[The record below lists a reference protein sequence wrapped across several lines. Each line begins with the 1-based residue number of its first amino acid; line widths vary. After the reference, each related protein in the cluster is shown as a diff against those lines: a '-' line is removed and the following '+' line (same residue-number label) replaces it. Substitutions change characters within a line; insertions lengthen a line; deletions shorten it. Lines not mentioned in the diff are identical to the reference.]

1 MGKKFFLSLL
11 FFAALLLTAA
21 GTARA
26 QSVSTPNFDPAH
38 CQGHY
43 DQPRH
48 LLVTCQPGW
57 VSQSDQIDIY
67 FGVDVNPQTA
77 WQDTALTQPSTW
89 IFRPHGGLAA
99 LIIVFSRAADGTLT
113 ARIFDDQNGDYHVS
127 YHLTSGGGVTIDEG
141 GSAVVT
147 VVAKDG
153 WWQHGAMVNYNLD
166 IRVDGAV
173 RAAHGAGFQGYLSS
187 LHNDGQTDFRIRVW
201 DSNHNG
207 HPEFQLTQLLAPLP
221 GSSGYYRSEMI
232 GDQADAEAPF
242 AAGVIW
248 PYLAAQ
254 PWGYNK
260 PYHQSYPPIQVD
272 WANAK
277 VVAVGEFVASRG
289 NEHNW
294 FSYSLLPVKDGTL
307 NQLDFEQPM
316 AFYDLADNQDGLPE
330 LMVRFVH
337 FAATD
342 SFSPWHLRSQNT
354 ALDEIRYSW
363 SSSPRSD
370 ARWDYAI
377 GTAGTQAI
385 TTTVALPVLS
395 AQMVP
400 YAQIPAW
407 VWQQNWAYATFIAAE
422 QPSYISTEGLYEW
435 PTTEGVPNYAT
446 SSASPLAGSV
456 QAQLDYLSGSSDQP
470 PAGYYTAMPVGMR
483 GEYATLGGKVGIY
496 LSAID
501 HRLHLLN
508 ASKGVWNVDGHTQV
522 IYANQGGP
530 YLDQWS
536 EQQDGNTTRSLRWA
550 AGYYVYTDTGKLVIA
565 EAPPIPAVLVTT
577 PPANHQEWAALGQ
590 ELRAVQTPPLTTFP
604 IIGNGRQVTLWGAT
618 MDSYHLRTGGFS
630 VILHVKQAGGRA
642 DGEFSWANG
651 LAVGDYLLGYDAK
664 TGFSIR
670 KATPAHLNAMV
681 SIPPGTAHLLQPLGL
696 RLEVSNSGDS
706 DATANLALSYA
717 VSGAATALTTTS
729 VTVAG
734 GGRMQLPLTWLPQV
748 AGDTAIRLE
757 LNGVTAFSSDL
768 AVADAPHPDAALLNV
783 GLPDWLF
790 GLLIIL
796 IISIAGTGATLVFT
810 AWRLPGATLTTR
822 LQPSM
827 LRRQRRPATPS
838 SDQSDAVNQMRG
850 GV

>member
-1 MGKKFFLSLL
+1 MGKKFFISLL
-11 FFAALLLTAA
+11 LCAALLLTAA
-21 GTARA
+21 GMAGA
-26 QSVSTPNFDPAH
+26 QSVYASNFDPAH

-57 VSQSDQIDIY
+57 LSQSDQIDIY
-67 FGVDVNPQTA
+67 YGVDVNPQA
-77 WQDTALTQPSTW
+77 SWQDTALSQPSTW
-89 IFRPHGGLAA
+89 VFRPHGGLAA
-99 LIIVFSRAADGTLT
+99 LIIVFSRVADGTLT
-113 ARIFDDQNGDYHVS
+113 ARIFDDQNGDRHVS
-127 YHLTSGGGVTIDEG
+127 YHITSAGAVAIDEV

-173 RAAHGAGFQGYLSS
+173 RAAHGAGFQGYLSR
-187 LHNDGQTDFRIRVW
+187 LQNDGVADFRIRVW
-201 DSNHNG
+201 DSNHDG
-207 HPEFQLTQLLAPLP
+207 RPEFQLTQLLAPLP
-221 GSSGYYRSEMI
+221 GSSGYYRSELI

-242 AAGVIW
+242 AAGIIW
-248 PYLAAQ
+248 PYLAAA

-294 FSYSLLPVKDGTL
+294 FSYSLQSVKDNTL

-316 AFYDLADNQDGLPE
+316 AFYDLAGNQDGLPE

-337 FAATD
+337 FAAAD
-342 SFSPWHLRSQNT
+342 SFSPLHLRSQNT

-363 SSSPRSD
+363 SSAPRTE
-370 ARWDYAI
+370 AHWDYAI
-377 GTAGTQAI
+377 GTAGTQSI

-400 YAQIPAW
+400 YAQIPTW
-407 VWQQNWAYATFIAAE
+407 VWQQSWAYATFIAAE

-435 PTTEGVPNYAT
+435 PTTEGVPDYTT

-456 QAQLDYLSGSSDQP
+456 QAQLDYLSGSSDLS
-470 PAGYYTAMPVGMR
+470 PARYYTAMPAGMR

-501 HRLHLLN
+501 RRLHLLN

-522 IYANQGGP
+522 TYANLGGA
-530 YLDQWS
+530 YLDQWR
-536 EQQDGNTTRSLRWA
+536 EQQDGKTTRSLDWA
-550 AGYYVYTDTGKLVIA
+550 AGYYAYTDTSKVVINV
-565 EAPPIPAVLVTT
+565 APPAAATLVTT
-577 PPANHQEWAALGQ
+577 PPANHAEWVALGQ
-590 ELRAVQTPPLTTFP
+590 AIGAAQTAPLTTFP
-604 IIGNGRQVTLWGAT
+604 TLGNGPQVTFAGAT
-618 MDSYHLRTGGFS
+618 MDSYHLRAGGFS
-630 VILHVKQAGGRA
+630 CVLHIRQVGDQAGG
-642 DGEFSWANG
+642 EFGWANR
-651 LAVGDYLLGYDAK
+651 LAPGDYLLSYDAQV
-664 TGFSIR
+664 GFSIHPAR
-670 KATPAHLNAMV
+670 PAHLSAVV
-681 SIPPGTAHLLQPLGL
+681 SIPPGAAHLLQPLGL

-706 DATANLALSYA
+706 DATANLALSYT

-748 AGDTAIRLE
+748 AGDTSIGLA
-757 LNGVTAFSSDL
+757 LNGVTAFSSAL
-768 AVADAPHPDAALLNV
+768 TVANAPRPDAALLNV

-790 GLLIIL
+790 GLLIVL
-796 IISIAGTGATLVFT
+796 IIAIVGCGASLVLT
-810 AWRLPGATLTTR
+810 AWRLPGASLTTR
-822 LQPSM
+822 LRPSM
-827 LRRQRRPATPS
+827 LTGARRTHS
-838 SDQSDAVNQMRG
+838 STDQPDAASNVRG
-850 GV
+850 GI